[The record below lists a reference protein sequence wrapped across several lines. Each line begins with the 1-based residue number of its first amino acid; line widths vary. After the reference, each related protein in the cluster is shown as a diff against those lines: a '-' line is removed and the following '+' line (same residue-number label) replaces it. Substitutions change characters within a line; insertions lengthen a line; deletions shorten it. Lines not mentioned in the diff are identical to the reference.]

1 MRVTQPKDL
10 AHSSDSRL
18 GEVIL
23 SSVDFNSLLDASHS
37 ADIREV
43 WSEGIP
49 LAGIDRR
56 LRLVE
61 NPAANINRLTGLPDI
76 EMAWQAA
83 YDEAEEWWR
92 SVLAPSA
99 PAAEGAGEGG
109 QCEVAVSNEGVGL
122 GRK

>member
-1 MRVTQPKDL
+1 MAPT
-10 AHSSDSRL
+10 SDSRFVD
-18 GEVIL
+18 VIL

-37 ADIREV
+37 GDIREV
-43 WSEGIP
+43 WSEGNP
-49 LAGIDRR
+49 LPGLDRR

-61 NPAANINRLTGLPDI
+61 NAAANNDRSTGLPDI

-83 YDEAEEWWR
+83 YDEGEEWWR

-122 GRK
+122 GCN